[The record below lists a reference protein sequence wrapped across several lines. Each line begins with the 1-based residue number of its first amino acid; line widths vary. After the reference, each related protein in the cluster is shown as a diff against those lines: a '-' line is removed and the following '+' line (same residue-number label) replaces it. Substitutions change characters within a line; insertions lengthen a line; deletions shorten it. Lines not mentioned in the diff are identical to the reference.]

1 MKFSIV
7 IPTYN
12 EEKDIA
18 QTLNSLVKL
27 DCDDYEVL
35 VVDDSTDSTPDI
47 VCRYADRGVH
57 LIRPEV
63 REGRCGARNLGILS
77 AAGEVVVVLNADVH
91 LPADFLRRI
100 GAWYE
105 QGYDYVLV
113 RSEVSN
119 MQDLLAR
126 YVECVGIVDHY
137 RVDPG
142 WMEWTEGFSCRREA
156 AIRAGLFPVGYAVPI
171 CAGEDGYFGENLRAL
186 KVRKKIDLDTVVTHV
201 APASL
206 AEYWDIRVGRGRG
219 SPQVR
224 RFLHGWSWPRIML
237 RASLRMVRT
246 VLFAGTL
253 LPMVMVC
260 ARAAQESP
268 RGRADIL
275 PFCWAWL
282 VEQAAFHV
290 GEWKSIRQI
299 RRAERRRQVRASHA
313 ARG

>member
-18 QTLNSLVKL
+18 ATLDTIVAL
-27 DCDDYEVL
+27 DWSDYEVL
-35 VVDDSTDSTPDI
+35 VVDDSTDGTPQ
-47 VCRYADRGVH
+47 VVARYADSGVR

-77 AAGEVVVVLNADVH
+77 ASGEVVVVLNADVH
-91 LPADFLRRI
+91 LPVDFLRRI
-100 GAWYE
+100 AAWYA

-113 RSEVSN
+113 KSKVEN
-119 MQDLLAR
+119 MHELLAR

-137 RVDPG
+137 RVDPA
-142 WMEWTEGFSCRREA
+142 WMEWTEGFSCRREV
-156 AIRAGLFPVGYAVPI
+156 AIRSGLFPVGFAVPI
-171 CAGEDGYFGENLRAL
+171 CAGEDGYFGENLRAQ
-186 KVRKKIDLDTVVTHV
+186 KARKKIDLEIVVTHV

-206 AEYWDIRVGRGRG
+206 TEYWDIRVGRGRG

-224 RFLHGWSWPRIML
+224 RFLHCWSWPRIVTRALL
-237 RASLRMVRT
+237 RLART
-246 VLFAGTL
+246 AVYAGTL
-253 LPMVMVC
+253 VPMLYVC
-260 ARAAQESP
+260 SRAARESQ
-268 RGRADIL
+268 RGQADLL

-290 GEWKSIRQI
+290 GEWKSIAQI
-299 RRAERRRQVRASHA
+299 RRAEKRQERNVRAA
-313 ARG
+313 